1 MTTPPVPTTP
11 SAAAASTLSDPDLIK
26 SINDKVRSMMH
37 SYRSSVG
44 YAIEVGELLKEA
56 KARAGHGNF
65 EAWLKENC
73 NLSFS
78 TARRYMKLA
87 DNRAQIEAQFKSFN
101 LTDLTLSGAQRALTY
116 K

>member
-65 EAWLKENC
+65 ESVAQRELQSLLQHRSPIHE
-73 NLSFS
+73 
-78 TARRYMKLA
+78 ARRQPGT
-87 DNRAQIEAQFKSFN
+87 NRSTIQIV
-101 LTDLTLSGAQRALTY
+101 
-116 K
+116 